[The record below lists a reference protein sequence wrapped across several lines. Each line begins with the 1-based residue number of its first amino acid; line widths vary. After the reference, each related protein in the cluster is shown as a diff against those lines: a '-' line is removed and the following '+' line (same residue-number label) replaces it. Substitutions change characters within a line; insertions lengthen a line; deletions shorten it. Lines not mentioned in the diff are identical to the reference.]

1 MYHVNRSEVVVRATT
16 GEAVLD
22 LTSTGDK
29 GTWGPAF
36 VPHIVR
42 AVSVALNGTP
52 GSAGIV
58 VGDLRP
64 TMGSDTGRTSATV
77 FSIALATTHTFTAET
92 AQPVI
97 YHVPSSP
104 VTVYPGQSVVVE
116 CTDASAA
123 VDGARVTFWVEPIY
137 EVPANMSTIV
147 SAITMSATS

>member
-1 MYHVNRSEVVVRATT
+1 MYHVNRSEVLVTATT
-16 GEAVLD
+16 GEVVMD
-22 LTSTGDK
+22 FSSTGDK
-29 GTWGPAF
+29 GTWGPAY

-42 AVSVALNGTP
+42 AVGIALNATP
-52 GSAGIV
+52 GDAGVIK
-58 VGDLRP
+58 GDLRP
-64 TMGSDTGRTSATV
+64 TLGSDTSRTDGTV
-77 FSIALATTHTFTAET
+77 FTINLATSHTFTAGS

-116 CTDASAA
+116 ATDASAA
-123 VDGARVTFWVEPIY
+123 VTAARVSLWVEPIY